1 MVPSGASSAA
11 VQAQEADRVAVLL
24 PLPLAGAYDY
34 AVPDALRVGP
44 GDFVIAPL
52 GSRSVIGVVWDA
64 PLGEAGEDSVPRER
78 LREIQERLPAPRMP
92 DALRRFIEWVANYT
106 VAPSG
111 AVLRMATCDAA
122 DILRIGDRTG
132 RIARGLEADVVFL
145 TADPAADVM
154 NAARVHA
161 VLNNGRF
168 LPAGDLRGGAE

>member
-78 LREIQERLPAPRMP
+78 LRVVAAGQGEEQKLRS
-92 DALRRFIEWVANYT
+92 ALAQLHEYREVRGPVQ
-106 VAPSG
+106 
-111 AVLRMATCDAA
+111 
-122 DILRIGDRTG
+122 
-132 RIARGLEADVVFL
+132 ARGETTV
-145 TADPAADVM
+145 
-154 NAARVHA
+154 
-161 VLNNGRF
+161 
-168 LPAGDLRGGAE
+168 